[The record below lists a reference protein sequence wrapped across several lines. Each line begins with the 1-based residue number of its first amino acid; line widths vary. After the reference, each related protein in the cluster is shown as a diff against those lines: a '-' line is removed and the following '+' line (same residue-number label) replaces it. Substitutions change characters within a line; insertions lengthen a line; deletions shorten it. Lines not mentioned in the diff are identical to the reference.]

1 MIAAANVLAYCA
13 QASVVILL
21 CAGLPRLLRL
31 SAPAAQYVF
40 WRLVLLVCLALPF
53 LQPWHAPMT
62 TVLVTAAPVDA
73 SAVPA
78 VALPQQTSPSVVP
91 FSLDILDT
99 AVLVWMGGLSCRLV
113 WLAAGVSRL
122 RRLRR
127 RAQEDVYGLDDLK
140 SLIGTFPAVRW
151 SEDVRHPVT
160 FGLIRP
166 LVLLPVALKSVE
178 RDARI
183 AVIAHELHHVR
194 RRDWAWVVVEE
205 LVRSAFWFHPPMW
218 WLISRVQLARETVV
232 DELSILVTNAR
243 RAYLDA
249 LLTFADDTGFAS
261 SPAFSARRHLFHRVM
276 LLSKERDMSS
286 IRVAVGSSVLVI
298 ALGAGT
304 WGAAQAF
311 PLQSCASVQERTP
324 PRDPR
329 TPAEYH
335 RQAQQYWEKANK
347 ELSLS
352 QEEKL
357 DVIAKGL
364 AAEDRALAIN
374 PDYLPALTYK
384 DIFLRMQ
391 ANLTNDPAQTAPL
404 LRQADELRDK
414 VRALQALNP
423 RETGATPATSVPERF
438 AGRLAELRPIR
449 IGGGIKPPTKIKD
462 VKPFY
467 PPVALA
473 ARVQGVVIVE
483 AIIDATG
490 DVVEARVLRSIPLLD
505 EAALEAVQQW
515 RFMPTVVDGVPQAV
529 VMTVTVNF
537 TLQ

>member
-78 VALPQQTSPSVVP
+78 VALPQRTSTSVVP
-91 FSLDILDT
+91 FSLDILDI

-311 PLQSCASVQERTP
+311 PLQSGASVQQRTP

-335 RQAQQYWEKANK
+335 RQAQQYWAKANTD
-347 ELSLS
+347 LSLS
-352 QEEKL
+352 PEEKL
-357 DVIAKGL
+357 DAIANGL

-384 DIFLRMQ
+384 NIFLRMQ
-391 ANLTNDPAQTAPL
+391 ANLTTDPAQTTAL

-414 VRALQALNP
+414 VMALRAADAP
-423 RETGATPATSVPERF
+423 GTTPSTAMPASF
-438 AGRLAELRPIR
+438 AGRLATLNPTR
-449 IGGGIKPPTKIKD
+449 IGGDVKAPTKIKD
-462 VKPFY
+462 VKPLY
-467 PPVALA
+467 PPIARDS
-473 ARVQGVVIVE
+473 RVQGVVIVE
-483 AIIDATG
+483 AIIDAAG

-515 RFMPTVVDGVPQAV
+515 RFTPTVVDGVPQAV